1 MWNSLSLSLSGEERR
16 RDQSIIREIIL
27 RYIMLRYNYNY
38 KQTYKRRNYRVDG
51 MCDGMQNSDS
61 ILYTETRDRESGGRL
76 RR

>member
-1 MWNSLSLSLSGEERR
+1 
-16 RDQSIIREIIL
+16 
-27 RYIMLRYNYNY
+27 MLRYNYNY